1 MLRLRL
7 NSLVV
12 LLSFVA
18 KASAADIT
26 GTVILGTGIPA
37 QSATVLIQSARM
49 RTGDSTMCPTCW
61 RDCQRS
67 ARTNAQGEFRISGV
81 ADDLVFN
88 LLALAEHHAPAALRG
103 VDPQKNPVTLSL
115 TPRDLS
121 RIPLTHQIRGQ
132 VLDPHGK
139 PLAGATISPSYSGP
153 GDDDQ
158 NLTNADGHFVL
169 CSSKPFN
176 KTHLKIMAPGHAGMW
191 IEVAKRTEDSA
202 DVRVSLQRG
211 STVVG
216 RLLLEGHAVP
226 NVTVGVAQTN
236 RNAGQFLG
244 PLCTTTDTE
253 GRFAIHDVRSDD
265 DWVFYGEMDS
275 AKSLGFIPARVFHS
289 PSPDSI
295 HELGDIQVS
304 KAFTLQGR
312 LVRQDGRPFPEGT
325 RMNLS
330 RSSAWDAQRLDVASD
345 GTFTAQGLPSSE
357 ELSLNLP
364 PNIYVVSST
373 DGFIR
378 EHNAQGLTFRLK
390 ESLSGLSITVVEKD
404 RQTKQQEDLVASVQK
419 EFVSFLEQVKL
430 PQTQA
435 QALLTLLAARRTD
448 LQNAAQADPH
458 AYTQCLSTT
467 QKSYAPRLK
476 ALLGPALY
484 QAFDHWELRQDGQ
497 GFAEVIAAQGGTPWL
512 TPEETQLITLAMGR
526 LQRLLLEFHANRP
539 PQSELKP
546 DQLVSMLN
554 WLQSESY
561 EATASVVAP
570 AKHETLRKAIRTLYE
585 LAAQEASE

>member
-1 MLRLRL
+1 MTRSPLAIALA
-7 NSLVV
+7 
-12 LLSFVA
+12 LLFGLGIA
-18 KASAADIT
+18 RGADIV
-26 GTVILGTGIPA
+26 GTVSLDSG
-37 QSATVLIQSARM
+37 QSPEGVTIVIQSARV
-49 RTGDSTMCPTCW
+49 RTGESTMCPTCW

-81 ADDLVFN
+81 ADFLVFN
-88 LLALAEHHAPAALRG
+88 LLALAEHHAPAVLRG

-139 PLAGATISPSYSGP
+139 PLAGATISPNFSGP

-158 NLTNADGHFVL
+158 TLTNADGHFVL

-176 KTHLKIMAPGHAGMW
+176 KTQLKITALGHAGTW
-191 IEVAKRTEDSA
+191 IEVAKRTENAA

-216 RLLLEGHAVP
+216 RLLLEGRPVP
-226 NVTVGVAQTN
+226 NVNVGVAQTN

-265 DWVFYGEMDS
+265 NWVFYGEMDS
-275 AKSLGFIPARVFHS
+275 AQSLGFVPAREFHS

-295 HELGDIQVS
+295 HDLGDIQIT
-304 KAFTLQGR
+304 KALTLQGR

-325 RMNLS
+325 RVGLS
-330 RSSAWDAQRLDVASD
+330 RSSAWDSQSLDVSPN
-345 GTFTAQGLPSSE
+345 GTFTALGLPSSE
-357 ELSLNLP
+357 ELSLNLSP
-364 PNIYVVSST
+364 TIYVVSSPN
-373 DGFIR
+373 GFTSGDSS
-378 EHNAQGLTFRLK
+378 QSVTFRLK

-404 RQTKQQEDLVASVQK
+404 RQTKQQEDLVVSVQK
-419 EFVSFLEQVKL
+419 ELVSFLEQVKL

-435 QALLTLLAARRTD
+435 QALLTLLVARRTD
-448 LQNAAQADPH
+448 LQNAAQAGPH
-458 AYTQCLSTT
+458 AYSKCLSST

-476 ALLGPALY
+476 TLLGPALY
-484 QAFDHWELRQDGQ
+484 QEFDHWELSQDGQ
-497 GFAEVIAAQGGTPWL
+497 GFAEAIAAQGGTLWL
-512 TPEETQLITLAMGR
+512 TPEETQMITLAMGR
-526 LQRLLLEFHANRP
+526 LQRLLLEFHASRP

-554 WLQSESY
+554 WLQRESY

-570 AKHETLRKAIRTLYE
+570 AKHETLRKAIKALYE
-585 LAAQEASE
+585 MAAQEASE